1 MRLSI
6 IALAFIL
13 ASCSRE
19 PDSPIVQRVEQAGA
33 GKVRNVSD
41 SALLDWF
48 QKHQDVGQP
57 VRKLCQPLLKNA
69 PAGWADTTEG
79 RVCRSA
85 QAAAAFYF
93 EGVQGDGVGFV
104 PGK

>member
-6 IALAFIL
+6 IALVLVL

-19 PDSPIVQRVEQAGA
+19 PDSPIVRRVEQAGA
-33 GKVRNVSD
+33 GNVRTVSD
-41 SALLDWF
+41 AALLDWF
-48 QKHQDVGQP
+48 RKHQDVGQP
-57 VRKLCQPLLKNA
+57 VRKLCQPLLTNT

-85 QAAAAFYF
+85 QTAAAFYF

>member
-1 MRLSI
+1 MRLI
-6 IALAFIL
+6 IISMALTL
-13 ASCSRE
+13 ASCTRE
-19 PDSPIVQRVEQAGA
+19 ADSPIVRRVEQAGA
-33 GKVRNVSD
+33 GDVRKVSD
-41 SALLDWF
+41 AALIDWF

-57 VRKLCQPLLKNA
+57 VRKLCQPLLNSA

-79 RVCRSA
+79 RVCRGA

-93 EGVQGDGVGFV
+93 EGKQGDGVVFV

>member
-13 ASCSRE
+13 ASCSRK

-57 VRKLCQPLLKNA
+57 VRKLCQPLLKSA

>member
-1 MRLSI
+1 MKLI
-6 IALAFIL
+6 TITMAFVL
-13 ASCSRE
+13 ASCTRE
-19 PDSPIVQRVEQAGA
+19 PDSPIVRRLEQAGA
-33 GKVRNVSD
+33 GDVRKVSD
-41 SALLDWF
+41 AALLDWF

-57 VRKLCQPLLKNA
+57 VRKLCQPLLSNE
-69 PAGWADTTEG
+69 PSGWADTTEG

-93 EGVQGDGVGFV
+93 EEPKGDGVGFV